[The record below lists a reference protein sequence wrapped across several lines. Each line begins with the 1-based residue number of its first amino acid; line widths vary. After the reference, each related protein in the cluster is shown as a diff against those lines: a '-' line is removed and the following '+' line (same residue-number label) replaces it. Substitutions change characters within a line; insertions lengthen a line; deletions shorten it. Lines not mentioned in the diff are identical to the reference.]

1 MKNGMKERALK
12 GRELIVVMM
21 EHSRVYEEWT
31 KTAEQHQILVTNEH
45 RARRQA
51 LMDAKAVIDYILYGD
66 IMNLEEWRLSAE
78 EDITAMKRE
87 IETAGK

>member
-1 MKNGMKERALK
+1 
-12 GRELIVVMM
+12 
-21 EHSRVYEEWT
+21 
-31 KTAEQHQILVTNEH
+31 
-45 RARRQA
+45 
-51 LMDAKAVIDYILYGD
+51 MDAKAVIDYILYGD